1 MGLFD
6 RLLGNRSW
14 SKSNEEKPKKESTS
28 YYLDADASSSLGNVD
43 FMRSPNTIRRT
54 FPGNADNP
62 GGKEFVQEV
71 DSMASRVEM
80 ASEGLPGSARAD
92 VSIDLTGGVPKPV
105 KKTFAERLSAS
116 ELAQRMKGSAV
127 AGTNQAGAPQPRRS
141 KSEEVGSQPSGSAPP
156 VKAGSADAWLNA
168 ARDLNL

>member
-14 SKSNEEKPKKESTS
+14 SKSSEEKTKKETTS
-28 YYLDADASSSLGNVD
+28 YYLDPDSSSSLGNVE
-43 FMRSPNTIRRT
+43 FMRKPNTIRRT

-62 GGKEFVQEV
+62 GGKEFIQEV
-71 DSMASRVEM
+71 DSMAARVEM
-80 ASEGLPGSARAD
+80 ASDGLPGTARAD
-92 VSIDLTGGVPKPV
+92 VNIDLTGGIPKPV

-116 ELAQRMKGSAV
+116 ELAKRMKGSAV
-127 AGTNQAGAPQPRRS
+127 TGTNQVGAPPPRRATR
-141 KSEEVGSQPSGSAPP
+141 EGQEIQPSSSAPTSKP
-156 VKAGSADAWLNA
+156 GSTDDWLNA